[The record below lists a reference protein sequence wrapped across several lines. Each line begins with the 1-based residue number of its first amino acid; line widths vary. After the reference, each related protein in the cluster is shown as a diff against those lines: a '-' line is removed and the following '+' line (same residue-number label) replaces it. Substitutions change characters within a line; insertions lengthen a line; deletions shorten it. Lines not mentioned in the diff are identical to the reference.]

1 MKLQEKIHSDLKN
14 AMINKDNHRKDLLRV
29 LIGEINREGKE
40 LSDERIIKIIKKMS
54 ENALIMNNQLEIDI
68 LSEYLPK
75 MLTEQEIDVIIS
87 DYILNNDINNIKQM
101 GLVMKYLKDEY
112 GSSID
117 GKIAS
122 LIFKNK
128 IK

>member
-75 MLTEQEIDVIIS
+75 MLTEQEIDIIIS
-87 DYILNNDINNIKQM
+87 EFIMNNNITDIKQM
-101 GLVMKYLKDEY
+101 GLIMKFLKDKY
-112 GSSID
+112 GTLID
-117 GKIAS
+117 GKIANS
-122 LIFKNK
+122 I
-128 IK
+128 IKEKLK